1 MSAHRVYLGLG
12 TNLGSR
18 LENIRAA
25 LHVLPP
31 EVIPLRA
38 SPVYETPPWGVLN
51 QPKFLNL
58 AVECETALPPMGLL
72 DHLKALEAGLGRV
85 ESQRFGPRLIDLD
98 ILLYDQII
106 VNTDLLEIPHP
117 RLSERAFVLIPLA
130 DLIPDFLHPLSDLS
144 IRALLS
150 RVDTSEI
157 RQQTLPSGFDLL
169 PSPAS
174 APLPVDV
181 AAGLLQQ
188 PSAAKKFFHLSP
200 SHRREYLQYILEAK
214 KPDTRLRRID
224 RMITALLA
232 GQDPKRGEDE
242 TAP

>member
-31 EVIPLRA
+31 EVTSLRA

-58 AVECETALPPMGLL
+58 AVECETVLPPMDLL
-72 DHLKALEAGLGRV
+72 DHLKAIETGLGRV

-98 ILLYDQII
+98 ILLYDQVI

-117 RLSERAFVLIPLA
+117 RLSERAFVLVPLT

-157 RQQTLPSGFDLL
+157 RLHPLPSGFVLL
-169 PSPAS
+169 PDPAFPS
-174 APLPVDV
+174 LPVDI
-181 AAGLLQQ
+181 AAGLLNQS
-188 PSAAKKFFHLSP
+188 PAAKKFFHLPP
-200 SHRREYLQYILEAK
+200 SHRREYIQYIQEAK
-214 KPDTRLRRID
+214 KPDTRRRRID
-224 RMITALLA
+224 RMIAALLT
-232 GQDPKRGEDE
+232 GHGPKRDEDE